1 MIEILRLGFTDS
13 VSKIQY
19 KSIECIRAFSL
30 FSYNIKTLILA
41 TNSSQGFHV
50 QVNARNEDDI
60 EEETIKEKV
69 KNASGAKFSVHKEK
83 AVMYEPQGV
92 IGSVY
97 QKSKP
102 HLDTNIAAKNEFWK
116 KDQVSKTCT
125 LLLSE
130 VGGGGLIVGRGWRF
144 FEKS

>member
-1 MIEILRLGFTDS
+1 MGFTDS
-13 VSKIQY
+13 VSKTQLNVSERFLRRGFP
-19 KSIECIRAFSL
+19 KT
-30 FSYNIKTLILA
+30 KTLILA
-41 TNSSQGFHV
+41 TDSSQGFHV

-125 LLLSE
+125 LLLS
-130 VGGGGLIVGRGWRF
+130 RP
-144 FEKS
+144 